1 MGNKVNSGQVGVDV
15 TQKAY
20 QSIVPPI
27 RSREQ
32 VAVKING
39 VPNKNEVMVQKT
51 AEEPLSTL
59 E

>member
-15 TQKAY
+15 MQKAY

-32 VAVKING
+32 VVVKING
-39 VPNKNEVMVQKT
+39 LPNKNEVMVQKT